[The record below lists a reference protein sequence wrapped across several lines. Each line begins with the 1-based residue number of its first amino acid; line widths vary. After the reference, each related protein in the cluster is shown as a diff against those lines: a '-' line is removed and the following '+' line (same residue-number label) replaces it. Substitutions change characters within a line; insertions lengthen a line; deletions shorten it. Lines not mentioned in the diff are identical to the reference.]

1 MIALRGCNTLV
12 LVHRRQLLEQWR
24 ERLKSFLSVGESDIG
39 VIGGGRRK
47 LTGRIDVALIQS
59 LVRNGVVSDLVG
71 DYGHLIVDECHHLS
85 AVSFELVA
93 RRARGR
99 FVLGLSATVARK
111 DGHHPIIFM
120 QCGPVRYR
128 VDAKVQAATRMF
140 AHRVRLRETGF
151 RLPPQLESSA
161 PLQIPALYAALA
173 ADDKRNDL
181 IFDDVLTSLEAGR
194 RPVILT
200 ERRDHLEY
208 LRARFDRFTRNLVV
222 MYGGMSSSERRAA
235 ETGLKLPHS
244 EERLVL
250 ATGRYLG
257 EGFDDPTLD
266 TLFLTMPISWKGTLA
281 QYVGRLHREHHAKQ
295 EVIVFDYVDSGVPV
309 LLRMAL
315 KRQSG
320 YRSLGYSLDTAP
332 ATKSVA

>member
-128 VDAKVQAATRMF
+128 VDAKVQAATRIF

-161 PLQIPALYAALA
+161 PLRSPPSMRHL
-173 ADDKRNDL
+173 RT
-181 IFDDVLTSLEAGR
+181 TSAM
-194 RPVILT
+194 ILSSMM
-200 ERRDHLEY
+200 Y
-208 LRARFDRFTRNLVV
+208 SRA
-222 MYGGMSSSERRAA
+222 
-235 ETGLKLPHS
+235 
-244 EERLVL
+244 
-250 ATGRYLG
+250 
-257 EGFDDPTLD
+257 
-266 TLFLTMPISWKGTLA
+266 
-281 QYVGRLHREHHAKQ
+281 
-295 EVIVFDYVDSGVPV
+295 
-309 LLRMAL
+309 
-315 KRQSG
+315 
-320 YRSLGYSLDTAP
+320 
-332 ATKSVA
+332 